1 MEQEKKKQ
9 FMAYDYKEVVTNREQ
24 VSFLLDGYECF
35 GWEQD
40 ENYAGLIDVNPYI
53 PKMTI
58 RLKRNR
64 KILNKMELTRLQRN
78 FEACVKEIEM
88 LEQSKTSKGTMYSL
102 MIGLIGTAFMA
113 GSVFAVTAQPPM
125 IFLSIVCAIP
135 AFIGWILP
143 YFVYKKMVK
152 KETERLTVLIKKKYD
167 EIYEICE
174 KGNKLLY

>member
-88 LEQSKTSKGTMYSL
+88 LEQSKTSKGTRNCIYGRFGICGDGAATNDFFEYCMCNTGIYWL
-102 MIGLIGTAFMA
+102 DIA
-113 GSVFAVTAQPPM
+113 
-125 IFLSIVCAIP
+125 IFCV
-135 AFIGWILP
+135 
-143 YFVYKKMVK
+143 
-152 KETERLTVLIKKKYD
+152 
-167 EIYEICE
+167 
-174 KGNKLLY
+174 